1 MPFRSRVWGR
11 LGLLRTSTGVQ
22 FNASSAGGSMTIN
35 LRPSRSKQVTP
46 LFIDSVGA
54 RRTGGLLAYGPF
66 FRVTLIEAVPLVLGG
81 RREAGEGGGGVFGW
95 RGR

>member
-11 LGLLRTSTGVQ
+11 LALLRTSTGVQ
-22 FNASSAGGSMTIN
+22 FNASSAGGSMTTT

-81 RREAGEGGGGVFGW
+81 RRGGVFGW
-95 RGR
+95 RDR